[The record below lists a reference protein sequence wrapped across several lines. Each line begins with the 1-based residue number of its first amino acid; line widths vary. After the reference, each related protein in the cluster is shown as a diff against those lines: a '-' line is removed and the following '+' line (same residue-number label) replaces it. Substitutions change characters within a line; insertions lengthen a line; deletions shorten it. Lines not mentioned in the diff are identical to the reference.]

1 MRLGSGKDELY
12 VRRRFL
18 QCLQQGIECLL
29 TEHMNLVNDVDLVT
43 ALSGRILTFVSQ
55 VPHLVDGIVGGAVYF
70 NHVQATT
77 IHDSLSNFRVHGDVE
92 RRTILPI
99 QGFRKQ
105 AGRGGF
111 PRTSGTDKEIGVGNP
126 AHFDRIA

>member
-1 MRLGSGKDELY
+1 MRLGGGKDELY

-55 VPHLVDGIVGGAVYF
+55 VPHLVDGIV
-70 NHVQATT
+70 
-77 IHDSLSNFRVHGDVE
+77 
-92 RRTILPI
+92 
-99 QGFRKQ
+99 
-105 AGRGGF
+105 
-111 PRTSGTDKEIGVGNP
+111 
-126 AHFDRIA
+126 